1 MVLAVANHAPHGR
14 QHQHQHHGHMTR
26 RALTLSSAIFLS
38 CFLFGYFLL
47 EKKLLPRK
55 WWRPVSRFYFYP
67 MMYPSLLMRLLSG
80 KPYFTD
86 IDGGVMLGAGLF
98 LHAEVALARYMRDE
112 VDRTFVLWRA
122 VGEAMFLFQDDE
134 TRVAMVVAEVPDEA
148 LRASESTAWALV
160 SIGLLVAVTAPMM
173 RRRSSRKKG

>member
-1 MVLAVANHAPHGR
+1 MDLTCAGVTAWTRWAERAGTRLPGGLAEVAGFLRWLLA
-14 QHQHQHHGHMTR
+14 
-26 RALTLSSAIFLS
+26 TL
-38 CFLFGYFLL
+38 
-47 EKKLLPRK
+47 
-55 WWRPVSRFYFYP
+55 
-67 MMYPSLLMRLLSG
+67 
-80 KPYFTD
+80 
-86 IDGGVMLGAGLF
+86 GGVMLGAGLF
-98 LHAEVALARYMRDE
+98 LHAEVALARCMRDE

-122 VGEAMFLFQDDE
+122 VGEATFLFQDDE

>member
-1 MVLAVANHAPHGR
+1 MDLICAGAMAWTRSAEHAGARLPGGRAEVAGFLRWLLA
-14 QHQHQHHGHMTR
+14 
-26 RALTLSSAIFLS
+26 TL
-38 CFLFGYFLL
+38 
-47 EKKLLPRK
+47 
-55 WWRPVSRFYFYP
+55 
-67 MMYPSLLMRLLSG
+67 
-80 KPYFTD
+80 
-86 IDGGVMLGAGLF
+86 GGVMLGAGLF

-122 VGEAMFLFQDDE
+122 VGEATVLFQDDE